1 MRRDVAHALL
11 PLVEDEGWF
20 FDTELLVLAEHN
32 GLRIHEVPVD
42 WVDDPVSRVDI
53 LRTAAAD
60 LRGVGR
66 LLQRFARV
74 TVSSRRGPPA
84 RPSTTGSSTRSY
96 GSRRSAWSAPWCSR
110 CCSRCSTSPWA

>member
-1 MRRDVAHALL
+1 MRADVAHALL

-53 LRTAAAD
+53 VRTAAAD
-60 LRGVGR
+60 LRGVWR
-66 LLQRFARV
+66 LLQRFARGDGELDDAA
-74 TVSSRRGPPA
+74 RAA
-84 RPSTTGSSTRSY
+84 RPSTTGSSTRSC
-96 GSRRSAWSAPWCSR
+96 GSRRSAW
-110 CCSRCSTSPWA
+110 